1 MKNGRLHHESDRKE
15 WRLNGLKHRLN
26 APAVIY
32 NHTENEEYWFM
43 GKRHRIDGPAVIKY
57 RKEYTFNPTII
68 KKRNMRS
75 PDDFSKG
82 LTYEKVINEVEYWYN
97 GRQYKKDD
105 YDFLILFQKADKA
118 RRYI

>member
-1 MKNGRLHHESDRKE
+1 
-15 WRLNGLKHRLN
+15 
-26 APAVIY
+26 
-32 NHTENEEYWFM
+32 
-43 GKRHRIDGPAVIKY
+43 
-57 RKEYTFNPTII
+57 
-68 KKRNMRS
+68 MRS